1 MLCRLL
7 DAKPFSD
14 PMQPYYHVT
23 TLRPRQNGRHFA
35 DDTFKCIFLNGS
47 VWISIKLS
55 LNFVL
60 TGSINNIPALV
71 QIMAWHRPGA
81 KPSTEPMMFSLRTH
95 TCVTGPQWVTN
106 WIIRNRFQRDG
117 NQNIFVRENDF
128 KMSSANCEPFC
139 PYVNS
144 LRLGDTYMR
153 QWTMSFSVQI
163 MACRLFGAKPL
174 CEPMMVCC
182 QLGNTEQISKKFYS
196 KFKVKNSR
204 KCIWKYR
211 LQNGGHLFPAS
222 MC

>member
-1 MLCRLL
+1 MTTNDVIWRHTFLLTLVQGMLCRLL

-14 PMQPYYHVT
+14 PMQPYYHIT

-35 DDTFKCIFLNGS
+35 DDTFKCIFLNGG

-106 WIIRNRFQRDG
+106 GSLGTDFRETGIKTFSFEKMTSKCHLPTVSHSVHMSIHWGWVTHICVSELCHFRFR
-117 NQNIFVRENDF
+117 
-128 KMSSANCEPFC
+128 
-139 PYVNS
+139 
-144 LRLGDTYMR
+144 
-153 QWTMSFSVQI
+153 
-163 MACRLFGAKPL
+163 
-174 CEPMMVCC
+174 
-182 QLGNTEQISKKFYS
+182 
-196 KFKVKNSR
+196 
-204 KCIWKYR
+204 
-211 LQNGGHLFPAS
+211 
-222 MC
+222 